1 METLIYTKNI
11 EEKLKLKVWTVD
23 NGVFI
28 KRRKGNA
35 YLETLRII
43 DRNLDRLTLDYFSI
57 YKYLYVSEVDKS
69 VKAFGSTYYSNYQDL
84 KDVYLSNEVN
94 KKQIFNEAI
103 EAIFELESIG
113 VNYTDIHARNIIVA
127 DSHIR
132 LVDLDEATPLT
143 FKDPKTCLILD
154 LILES
159 FLFNDIND
167 GTWEYIEPRY
177 TLRALDSK
185 NVLSYSLVNSLNG
198 GMSESAFLSKVD
210 SYLDELMDEEKVKV
224 IKKELRL
231 KHPEFYAA

>member
-1 METLIYTKNI
+1 MEKLIYTKKI
-11 EEKLKLKVWTVD
+11 EEELKSKVWTVD
-23 NGVFI
+23 GDVFI

-43 DRNLDRLTLDYFSI
+43 DKNLDKLTLDYYAI
-57 YKYLYVSEVDKS
+57 YKYLYVVENGI
-69 VKAFGSTYYSNYQDL
+69 VKAFGSTYYKDYHDL
-84 KDVYLSNEVN
+84 KSVYLNKEIN
-94 KKQIFNEAI
+94 KKQVFNEAI

-127 DSHIR
+127 DSHMR

-143 FKDPKTCLILD
+143 FKDSKTCLILD

-167 GTWEYIEPRY
+167 ATWEYIEPRH
-177 TLRALDSK
+177 TLSALDSK

-198 GMSESAFLSKVD
+198 GMSESAFLSKAD